1 MRRIVLVVMVVL
13 LAFGLSGC
21 KAKKALEEA
30 GISDSLK
37 ETGTREL
44 LEKASED
51 SYDPPADQRLTE
63 GQVEIYLKV
72 REREKAIA
80 DVAKKEMQ
88 ANAKKAEDKGDK
100 SIGGLMDGFKALGS
114 AADLLTA
121 DIRAA
126 QELGYNTAEY
136 QWIKEKVLE
145 ASGSAMTQKMQQA
158 STAMMD
164 ASYKQL
170 KDAMDKA
177 PDETTKKMYADML
190 ANQEKA
196 KQEMAQESKEEPH
209 VAYNRQLLSK
219 HENALNALATE
230 WSKFSDKPT
239 DEAQNAMKQWEQQLD
254 KSVQDAQN
262 PQQ

>member
-1 MRRIVLVVMVVL
+1 MRRILLIVMVAL
-13 LAFGLSGC
+13 LALGLSGC

-30 GISDSLK
+30 GISDALK
-37 ETGTREL
+37 DTGTREL
-44 LEKASED
+44 LENASED
-51 SYDPPADQRLTE
+51 SYEPPADQRLTE
-63 GQVEIYLKV
+63 GQIEMYLKV
-72 REREKAIA
+72 RQRETAIA
-80 DVAKKEMQ
+80 EVAKKEMQ
-88 ANAKKAEDKGDK
+88 ANAQKAEKKGDK
-100 SIGGLMDGFKALGS
+100 SLGGLMDGFKAMGS

-136 QWIKEKVLE
+136 QWIKSKVLE
-145 ASGSAMTQKMQQA
+145 ASGSAMTQSLQQA

-170 KDAMDKA
+170 KEQMDKA

-196 KQEMAQESKEEPH
+196 RQEMAQENKEEAH
-209 VAYNRQLLSK
+209 VTYNRQLLSK
-219 HENALNALATE
+219 HENALNAIATE
-230 WSKFSDKPT
+230 WSKFSDKPAE
-239 DEAQNAMKQWEQQLD
+239 EAQTAVKEWEKQLD

-262 PQQ
+262 PQK